1 MQYRGYDL
9 FGRNLFYNGESCY
22 DLRDENQ
29 GRSRWRGYFV
39 CNPFDVDVVDA
50 FFKNRRCD
58 AIFDSI
64 LLFHIPIKLQR
75 VEDSNL
81 RSLTACLVSG
91 EVHSA
96 TLPTLLFAVSPAN
109 RKGCLSTRQHLTMLF
124 RVWGRANLRP

>member
-1 MQYRGYDL
+1 MILRVLPFIDLDCGLGLTPDQAEQIAFLLYDGAIFDEVFRAENKYGGNIADRSIISGIMQYRGYDL

-58 AIFDSI
+58 AISI
-64 LLFHIPIKLQR
+64 VFCCSISR
-75 VEDSNL
+75 
-81 RSLTACLVSG
+81 
-91 EVHSA
+91 
-96 TLPTLLFAVSPAN
+96 
-109 RKGCLSTRQHLTMLF
+109 
-124 RVWGRANLRP
+124 